1 MALRAR
7 FPLIDRTVERFAY
20 WWAFLGPGGLVWIVM
35 SWVASYFT
43 PIARYGIGAIIF
55 AGLAAACILILVASI
70 SLIAWRYF
78 HPIGAGEGLEAPRT
92 GIGEQQAAVSKAELR
107 QLDARCDQLRA
118 DIARHDNLVL
128 VQRSVNDELRGQL
141 EDLQAAAKSLGDRFA
156 AHEQITVQGTY
167 LLIRALR
174 ARDARRDFL
183 IPNDQIAMSLGKK
196 LMYPDA
202 YSSAASWLG
211 DYQAWRAA
219 LRTIDGLMI
228 EWAKAQHLSVY
239 ASLFD
244 LKGHHYEQ
252 APMPPDNIRSDE
264 TIIAF
269 KTVCQVQSSYAN
281 QREGI
286 FSFFDERAV
295 YPG

>member
-7 FPLIDRTVERFAY
+7 FPIIDRAVERFTY

-43 PIARYGIGAIIF
+43 PIAQYGMGAVIF
-55 AGLAAACILILVASI
+55 AGLGAACILMLVASI
-70 SLIAWRYF
+70 ALIAWRYF
-78 HPIGAGEGLEAPRT
+78 HPIKAAEAIETPRGAEREAT
-92 GIGEQQAAVSKAELR
+92 ISKASLR
-107 QLDARCDQLRA
+107 QLDARCDQLGA

-128 VQRSVNDELRGQL
+128 VQRSVNDGVRAQL
-141 EDLQAAAKSLGDRFA
+141 DELQATVKTLSERFA
-156 AHEQITVQGTY
+156 AHQQVAVRGTY

-174 ARDARRDFL
+174 AHDAIRDIL

-196 LMYPDA
+196 LMYPDG
-202 YSSAASWLG
+202 YSGAAAWLT
-211 DYQAWRAA
+211 DYQAWRTA

-228 EWAKAQHLSVY
+228 EWTKEQHPTVY

-244 LKGHHYEQ
+244 LKGYHYEQ

-269 KTVCQVQSSYAN
+269 KTVCQVHSSYAN

-286 FSFFDERAV
+286 SFFFNERAV